1 MNGEGTEEA
10 RVRAGRPFGRLQAG
24 QDMAW
29 GGQAHLHIFEMAA
42 DKTCGVVE
50 QGGIEDESEFEWLR
64 ACFLDAERAERQLL
78 ETEKGAGALL

>member
-29 GGQAHLHIFEMAA
+29 GGHLHIFEIAA

-50 QGGIEDESEFEWLR
+50 QGRIEDGGEFEWLR
-64 ACFLDAERAERQLL
+64 ACFLDAERAERKLF
-78 ETEKGAGALL
+78 ETGKGAGALL